1 MNRRI
6 GIWLSAC
13 MFFLMAA
20 APAHA
25 ADDDALSNFA
35 AANVV
40 IGQKKFNG
48 SGCNRKPEGGKPGK
62 NTICGPEGAGAAG
75 GTTFFLPDSGNVRVL
90 GFKGVPKKNG
100 ASAKFVLGQ
109 TKFTKENFGVSG
121 TLFEFPS
128 AVVTAGSQ
136 LLMTDFS
143 NSRVLIWNKLPTK
156 TNTPADLVVGQSN
169 LTSNT
174 SAATQSGLNHPEIGL
189 FVADGKLFVSDRNN
203 NRVLI
208 WNSIPTANGAPADV
222 VIGQPDFTS
231 SDGHTTQTGLDE
243 PEGLWS
249 DGTQLVVAD
258 EANNR
263 VLIWNTIP
271 TTNGAPADVVIGQP
285 DFTSSGAHTTQTG
298 LDEPEGLWSDGTQL
312 VVADEANSRV
322 LIWNTIPT
330 TNGAPAD
337 LVVGQPDFTSSDIPE
352 PPNEQSLNQPG
363 GVASDGSSLY
373 VEDSSNNRILVYSPF
388 PTSNNPEAS
397 VVLGQADFTHSDRNA
412 GNASASAQTLDFP
425 FGLSIIGTQLIVNDF
440 GNNRYLIFNL

>member
-109 TKFTKENFGVSG
+109 TKFTKENFGVSS

-271 TTNGAPADVVIGQP
+271 TTNGAPAD
-285 DFTSSGAHTTQTG
+285 
-298 LDEPEGLWSDGTQL
+298 
-312 VVADEANSRV
+312 
-322 LIWNTIPT
+322 
-330 TNGAPAD
+330 
-337 LVVGQPDFTSSDIPE
+337 LVVGQPDFTALDNPE

-363 GVASDGSSLY
+363 GVGSDGSSLY

>member
-271 TTNGAPADVVIGQP
+271 TTNGAPAD
-285 DFTSSGAHTTQTG
+285 
-298 LDEPEGLWSDGTQL
+298 
-312 VVADEANSRV
+312 
-322 LIWNTIPT
+322 
-330 TNGAPAD
+330 
-337 LVVGQPDFTSSDIPE
+337 LVVGQPDFTALDNPE

>member
-1 MNRRI
+1 
-6 GIWLSAC
+6 
-13 MFFLMAA
+13 
-20 APAHA
+20 
-25 ADDDALSNFA
+25 
-35 AANVV
+35 
-40 IGQKKFNG
+40 
-48 SGCNRKPEGGKPGK
+48 
-62 NTICGPEGAGAAG
+62 
-75 GTTFFLPDSGNVRVL
+75 
-90 GFKGVPKKNG
+90 
-100 ASAKFVLGQ
+100 
-109 TKFTKENFGVSG
+109 
-121 TLFEFPS
+121 
-128 AVVTAGSQ
+128 
-136 LLMTDFS
+136 
-143 NSRVLIWNKLPTK
+143 
-156 TNTPADLVVGQSN
+156 
-169 LTSNT
+169 
-174 SAATQSGLNHPEIGL
+174 L

-271 TTNGAPADVVIGQP
+271 TTNGAPAD
-285 DFTSSGAHTTQTG
+285 
-298 LDEPEGLWSDGTQL
+298 
-312 VVADEANSRV
+312 
-322 LIWNTIPT
+322 
-330 TNGAPAD
+330 
-337 LVVGQPDFTSSDIPE
+337 LVVGQPDFTALDNPE

-363 GVASDGSSLY
+363 GVGSDGSSLY